1 MGGLIVKSVQLS
13 TPCPKK
19 TFKRKHRAACRT
31 KDGVQSLISGG
42 TVTIKCS
49 GRLILSLFCPNID
62 RERRDYIKIHYGL
75 LDGVDGVILF

>member
-49 GRLILSLFCPNID
+49 GRLILSLFCP
-62 RERRDYIKIHYGL
+62 RRDNIKIHCGL